1 MIEPEINSNY
11 IPDQPAQADQSMSAH
26 AQTIAVNDLG
36 LIDYEKALE
45 IQLSTL
51 TQFKSNTLIFCSHP
65 RVVTT
70 GRATQKQDII
80 NWSGKIV
87 EVSRGG
93 RATYHGPN
101 QLVIYPIVDL
111 KKYFNS
117 DLHKYLRFLESVI
130 IATLKNYNLD
140 CSNKSQSVA
149 NDENQTGVW
158 INDKKIA
165 SIGIAVKSWIS
176 YHGIAINVHSDPEA
190 FVGINPCGYSPNIMT
205 SMQDQLQR
213 PVDLS
218 ELKNIFY
225 KTWVEFFDRLLAD
238 AKKNC

>member
-1 MIEPEINSNY
+1 M
-11 IPDQPAQADQSMSAH
+11 
-26 AQTIAVNDLG
+26 
-36 LIDYEKALE
+36 
-45 IQLSTL
+45 
-51 TQFKSNTLIFCSHP
+51 
-65 RVVTT
+65 
-70 GRATQKQDII
+70 
-80 NWSGKIV
+80 
-87 EVSRGG
+87 
-93 RATYHGPN
+93 
-101 QLVIYPIVDL
+101 
-111 KKYFNS
+111 
-117 DLHKYLRFLESVI
+117 
-130 IATLKNYNLD
+130 ATLKNYNLD

-176 YHGIAINVHSDPEA
+176 YHGIAINVHADPEA

-225 KTWVEFFDRLLAD
+225 KTWVDFFDPLSAD